1 MKYDIK
7 PKYTD
12 QFLNEHLSGEK
23 LGDGG
28 QGVVFRTKDPD
39 LAIKLSA
46 NDGQLIEDKDQIE
59 KSQSIFKKLRI
70 FPLDGVKVATP
81 LVVLKDAPG
90 YVMQVMSDMIPFS
103 SFLFGEQKREVVE
116 SYTIPKWLDGCDK
129 RYAQEITHYLNSG
142 GLRKRLN
149 ALYKC
154 SSILCQIHGRGIVY
168 GDINPNNEFV
178 SENIGMSEVWL
189 IDADNLRFE
198 KDDGVRIYF
207 PRFGAPEIVQGKAGA
222 STQGDCHAFAV
233 LAYLILTN
241 LHPFV
246 GDLVLDGDDWAE
258 DIDEGETLEDMA
270 FSGKLPWIND
280 QEDDS
285 NNRENGGLRGVLTL
299 TAQLDKLFQATFG
312 QGRTSPSLRPTIYYW
327 PKALAQAADMT
338 VTCTECSMNYYY
350 DFIHP
355 ETEGH
360 HCPYCKTQR
369 PQVLILESYRW
380 NGPNKPLNSPCWHYI
395 REFPQNSQLTI
406 PRRVFDD
413 FRILDSD
420 TAEVLISATN
430 KEILIKKLDH
440 GKAELFIAADSH
452 QQSEFQKIYSQIKID
467 GETPDVKFWMFA
479 HLNSP
484 RLVHC
489 MISGGGKCD

>member
-28 QGVVFRTKDPD
+28 QGVVFRTNDPD

-46 NDGQLIEDKDQIE
+46 KDGQLIEDKVQIE
-59 KSQSIFKKLRI
+59 ELQSSFKKLRI
-70 FPLDGVKVATP
+70 FPLDGVKIAIP

-90 YVMQVMSDMIPFS
+90 YVMQVMSDMVPFS
-103 SFLFGEQKREVVE
+103 SFLFGEQKMGLVE
-116 SYTIPKWLDGCDK
+116 SYTIPKWLGGCDK

-154 SSILCQIHGRGIVY
+154 ASILCQIHGRGIVY

-178 SENIGMSEVWL
+178 SEDIGMSEVWL

-198 KDDGVRIYF
+198 TANGGLRIYF

-246 GDLVLDGDDWAE
+246 GDLVLNNDDWAVE
-258 DIDEGETLEDMA
+258 IDEGESLENMA
-270 FSGKLPWIND
+270 YAGKLPWID
-280 QEDDS
+280 DREDDS
-285 NNRENGGLRGVLTL
+285 NHRENGGLRGVLTL
-299 TAQLDKLFQATFG
+299 TPKLENLFQATFG
-312 QGRTSPSLRPTIYYW
+312 PGRTSPMVRPAIYHW
-327 PKALAQAADMT
+327 PEALAQAADMT
-338 VTCTECSMNYYY
+338 VTCPGCSMNYYF

-355 ETEGH
+355 ETDEH
-360 HCPYCKTQR
+360 NCPYCKTQR

-380 NGPNKPLNSPCWHYI
+380 NGADKPLQSPSWQYV
-395 REFPQNSQLTI
+395 REISQGTELTI
-406 PRRVFDD
+406 PRRVFDELVM
-413 FRILDSD
+413 IDSD
-420 TAEVLISATN
+420 IAEVLISSSN
-430 KEILIKKLDH
+430 NGILIKKSDN
-440 GKAELFIAADSH
+440 GKADLSVAADSH
-452 QQSEFQKIYSQIKID
+452 PQSGFQKLYSQMKID
-467 GETPDVKFWMFA
+467 RVSPDIQFWMFA

-484 RLVHC
+484 RLVKC
-489 MISGGGKCD
+489 MISGGGK